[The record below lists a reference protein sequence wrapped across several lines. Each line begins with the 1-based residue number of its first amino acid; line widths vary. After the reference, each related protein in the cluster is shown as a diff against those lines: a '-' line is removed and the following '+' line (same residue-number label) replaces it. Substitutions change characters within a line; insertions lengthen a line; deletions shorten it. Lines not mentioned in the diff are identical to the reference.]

1 MARKALLG
9 NVTDSDL
16 RLLRVFRAVVACGGF
31 AAAELELNI
40 NRSTISR
47 HIKDLETRLGVTLCR
62 RGRAGFA
69 LTGEGEQVYASAQ
82 KMMAAME
89 DFQHEVDELHQ
100 QLTGTVVIAIFDKT
114 ATNPG
119 CHINRAFASFDQQA
133 PEVKPEIHVEPINA
147 IERGVM
153 EGRYHLGVIPNH
165 RPSASL
171 DYYKLFEEQMYL
183 YCAEDHPLFD
193 IPTNRLKAAQ
203 VRQCR
208 YVGIGYHS
216 PNMEVTRQ
224 LGQERHATAFDQEA
238 VAHLVLSG
246 KYVGYL
252 PEHYAEAFVSK
263 GIMRPLL
270 PTVFQYVCE
279 FSAIARR
286 SPPPSR
292 VVQTLIDALIA
303 THAGGGTAGGRHPLS
318 DQLPAIP
325 PGGGG
330 NALSPG
336 SR

>member
-9 NVTDSDL
+9 NVTDNDL

-62 RGRAGFA
+62 RGRGGFA
-69 LTGEGEQVYASAQ
+69 LTTEGQQVHASATR
-82 KMMAAME
+82 MMAAME
-89 DFQHEVDELHQ
+89 DFQHEVDELHSR
-100 QLTGTVVIAIFDKT
+100 LTGSLSIAVFDKT

-119 CHINRAFASFDQQA
+119 CHINRAFARFDELA
-133 PEVKPEIHVEPINA
+133 PAVRPEIHVEPINA

-153 EGRYHLGVIPNH
+153 EGRFHLGIIPNH
-165 RPSASL
+165 RPSTSL
-171 DYYKLFEEQMYL
+171 DYYLLFDEQMYL
-183 YCAEDHPLFD
+183 YCAQGHPLFGT
-193 IPTNRLKAAQ
+193 PASRLKAER
-203 VRQCR
+203 VRACK

-216 PNMEVTRQ
+216 PNMETSRS

-252 PEHYAEAFVSK
+252 PEHYAEGFVARGVIK
-263 GIMRPLL
+263 PLL
-270 PTVFQYVCE
+270 PEQFQYVCQV
-279 FSAIARR
+279 SAIVRH

-292 VVQTLIDALIA
+292 VVQTLLDALVEV
-303 THAGGGTAGGRHPLS
+303 HA
-318 DQLPAIP
+318 
-325 PGGGG
+325 
-330 NALSPG
+330 
-336 SR
+336 